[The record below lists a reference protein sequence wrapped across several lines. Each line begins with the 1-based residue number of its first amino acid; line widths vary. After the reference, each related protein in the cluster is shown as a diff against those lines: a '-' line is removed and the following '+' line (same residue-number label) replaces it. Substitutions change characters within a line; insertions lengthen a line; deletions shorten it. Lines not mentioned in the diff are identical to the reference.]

1 MNLLSFKNLMKSLW
15 SKHLFIYLSIRYVK
29 PFYGNS
35 SHKKKPDAAA
45 GLFIKIRYLMLRLHI
60 RVCNTNYA
68 TA

>member
-35 SHKKKPDAAA
+35 SHKKSPTQQPGFLLKSD
-45 GLFIKIRYLMLRLHI
+45 I
-60 RVCNTNYA
+60 
-68 TA
+68 